1 MSGEVSYFSRF
12 FVKFVEII
20 AAGLASAISAYL
32 LAHFA
37 GLLSSPTP
45 PSQLA
50 LTTGQ
55 VGPAASGVTAQPT
68 PPVAAAAANEHPAP
82 QDAAEPKLVPKASK
96 DANVLSP
103 RKHPKTDTDVAEKEA
118 RSQKSAK
125 ALVRA
130 ALANVDAKAPADVV
144 IGPGTT
150 DTRSAPVDAQPRQAN
165 MPLRQ
170 ADVGPRPVD
179 VPPLVAAIKT
189 PANAAGGDM
198 QPPSPDVRSSPVTSV
213 EIEPRPVAAVGP
225 LLPSASPPLEK
236 AAPQP
241 PPPADQ
247 DKQVRA
253 GVLTC
258 DVSEGMGYIIGS
270 QKLLSCSFNPDGEG
284 RREGYD
290 GSITK
295 FGLDLGLTRSS
306 RMVWVVFTN
315 TVAGP
320 GFLSG
325 DYFGASGEAT
335 VGAGLGA
342 NVLLGGSNRTVTLQ
356 PLSLSGQTGLNVAV
370 GVAALRLGL
379 PRQ

>member
-82 QDAAEPKLVPKASK
+82 QDAAEPKLAPKASK
-96 DANVLSP
+96 DAKVLPP

-118 RSQKSAK
+118 RSQKSAE

-130 ALANVDAKAPADVV
+130 ALANVDAKAPADAV

-258 DVSEGMGYIIGS
+258 DVSAGMGLILGS
-270 QKLLSCSFNPDGEG
+270 QKLVSCSFNPDGEG

-306 RMVWVVFTN
+306 RMVWVAFSN

-320 GFLSG
+320 GFLAG

-342 NVLLGGSNRTVTLQ
+342 NVLLGGSNRTVALQ